1 MPTEAP
7 CRVQGEDPAG
17 AYDADIIILAF
28 DRFSE
33 TLEAVASARCQA
45 GVSCYIW
52 VLDQGSRPELR
63 AGFVAAFQGLD
74 NVSLYLAETNL
85 GVGGGRNFL
94 SGRGHG
100 RIIVALDNDA
110 VFADADVV
118 AGALAGFARAPALGA
133 TGFRIMARD
142 GRSLDRFSWGYATNL
157 LGRSRESF
165 GAVTFVGAGH
175 AIRRA
180 AWKATGGYD
189 ATLFFTWEEY
199 DFCLRAI
206 ALGWLVDYNGSL
218 AVIHK
223 VAPEAR
229 IAWSTARTRYFVR
242 NRLLICRR
250 WGAGWLSLAPRILG
264 YLIRGLRERRLRP
277 TLRGIIDAARLDAG
291 QVRHEISPRMRAY
304 LSRHDIQHRGSWLAR
319 LRGEV
324 WRQVV
329 TEPDAGPV
337 TPGLGPVT
345 PGLAPALPSPG
356 GRPMGGP

>member
-1 MPTEAP
+1 M
-7 CRVQGEDPAG
+7 
-17 AYDADIIILAF
+17 
-28 DRFSE
+28 
-33 TLEAVASARCQA
+33 RCH
-45 GVSCYIW
+45 IW

-63 AGFVAAFQGLD
+63 AGFLAAFQGLD
-74 NVSLYLAETNL
+74 NLSFYLAEANL

-94 SGRGHG
+94 SSRGQG

-118 AGALAGFARAPALGA
+118 AGALAGFAGAPALGA
-133 TGFRIMARD
+133 IGFRILARD
-142 GRSLDRFSWGYATNL
+142 GRSVDRFSWGYPTNL
-157 LGRSRESF
+157 LARSQERF

-175 AIRRA
+175 AIRRVAWNA
-180 AWKATGGYD
+180 AGGYD

-206 ALGWLVDYNGSL
+206 ALGWLIDYDGSL

-223 VAPEAR
+223 VAPAAR
-229 IAWSTARTRYFVR
+229 IAWSAPRTRYFVR

-250 WGAGWLSLAPRILG
+250 WGAGWVSLAPRILG

-291 QVRHEISPRMRAY
+291 QARHEMNPQMRAY
-304 LSRHDIQHRGSWLAR
+304 LARQDIEHRGSLFVR

-324 WRQVV
+324 WRQAVV
-329 TEPDAGPV
+329 EPAAGPDG
-337 TPGLGPVT
+337 PGLV
-345 PGLAPALPSPG
+345 PAFPNPG
-356 GRPMGGP
+356 GGIVSEP